1 MEKTKEQVLIEKLR
15 KASHK
20 TRMGMRPGMPPIPGM
35 RPPMTPG
42 MPPHGS
48 GPFGQGMR
56 PGMPP
61 MCKGPME
68 GRPPMGG
75 PMFPREMLL
84 LALLEENENGVRQK
98 DIAEKIG
105 INASSLSEQIDRLEQ
120 DHYLERQ
127 ANPEDKRSTL
137 IVLTEKGKARAYEVQ
152 DERQKAAADFCARLT
167 DEEKDALIHLLD
179 KLLDE

>member
-1 MEKTKEQVLIEKLR
+1 MEKTKEQMLIEKLR
-15 KASHK
+15 KAGHK

-42 MPPHGS
+42 MGPHG
-48 GPFGQGMR
+48 
-56 PGMPP
+56 PGMHHP
-61 MCKGPME
+61 
-68 GRPPMGG
+68 

-98 DIAEKIG
+98 DIADKIG

-127 ANPEDKRSTL
+127 ANPEDRRSTL
-137 IVLTEKGKARAYEVQ
+137 IVLTEKGKARAYEVL
-152 DERQKAAADFCARLT
+152 DERQKAAADFCAKLT
-167 DEEKDALIHLLD
+167 EEEKDALIQLLD
-179 KLLDE
+179 KLLAE